1 MGAKT
6 KASKMEKRIK
16 ARQVEFLAA
25 NDLTNWTKNEED
37 YIYARGLIQKLW
49 VDDEL
54 PGKEQKILDFNVRE
68 VTLIM
73 DIEPTASYPSY
84 EKNWCTEQWTWSM

>member
-1 MGAKT
+1 MFLFLFRQSVLLSSTKINGSIGVCLKLKCYTLLPMGAKT

-37 YIYARGLIQKLW
+37 YIYARGLIQKL
-49 VDDEL
+49 
-54 PGKEQKILDFNVRE
+54 
-68 VTLIM
+68 
-73 DIEPTASYPSY
+73 
-84 EKNWCTEQWTWSM
+84 